1 MLKQNAAEM
10 TARLVLVCHASTAAV
25 RAPAFPVDEPLDG
38 HGLERAAALAKTL
51 PRLERCFSSP
61 ELRTMQT
68 AEALGLNAVPL
79 PSLRDCDYGTWRG
92 RAYDDVVEREPDAIA
107 EWLRDP
113 SSAPHGGEPLQSL
126 MRRVGEWL
134 AGENVPRR
142 QTIVVTH
149 ASVIRAAIV
158 YAIEADLPSFWRI
171 DIAPLSVTRLTGD
184 GRRWNLSEVSQP

>member
-1 MLKQNAAEM
+1 M
-10 TARLVLVCHASTAAV
+10 TARLILVCHASTAAV
-25 RAPAFPVDEPLDG
+25 RAPAFPADEPLDERG
-38 HGLERAAALAKTL
+38 RERADALAKTL
-51 PRLERCFSSP
+51 PRVKRCFSSP

-68 AEALGLNAVPL
+68 AEALRLNAVPL
-79 PSLRDCDYGTWRG
+79 AILRDCDYGMWRG
-92 RAYDDVVEREPDAIA
+92 RAYDDVLERDPDAVA

-113 SSAPHGGEPLQSL
+113 SSVRHGGESLQSL

-158 YAIEADLPSFWRI
+158 HAIEAEPPSYWRI
-171 DIAPLSVTRLTGD
+171 DIAPLSMTRLTGD
-184 GRRWNLSEVSQP
+184 GSRWNLAAIGA